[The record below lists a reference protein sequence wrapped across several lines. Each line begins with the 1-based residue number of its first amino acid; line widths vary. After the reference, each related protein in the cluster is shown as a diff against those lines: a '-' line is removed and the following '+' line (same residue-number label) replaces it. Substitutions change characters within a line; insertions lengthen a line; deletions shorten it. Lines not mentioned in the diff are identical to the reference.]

1 MEDIAARL
9 VQVPGVVGVML
20 GGSRARGT
28 HRADS
33 DWDLGVYYRGEPDL
47 AALEALA
54 AELTGGPVEVYAPGA
69 WGPWVN
75 GGAWLVLPD
84 GRHVDWILRDADRV
98 RRVWEEC
105 RAGRFE
111 IGVQAGHPLGFW
123 SPAYPG
129 EAALGR
135 VLADTDGELARLRQE
150 TRQYPEALR
159 TALTG
164 AAVWDAGFSVA
175 MAAKSSPSRDVLHA
189 ALCLSRA
196 VGHLVQALHAHH
208 RVWCLNEKGAL
219 AAAAALP
226 QTPPGFGARASAL
239 LARLGGT
246 EEELARSVREAERLV
261 GEVGAVVGAE
271 GSVEAPVEGPSEDPV
286 EGLAEES
293 AEGPSVGS
301 DR

>member
-1 MEDIAARL
+1 MEDMALGLAH
-9 VQVPGVVGVML
+9 VPGVVGVML

-28 HRADS
+28 HRPDS

-47 AALEALA
+47 RALESLA
-54 AELTGGPVEVYAPGA
+54 AEVTGGPVEVYAPGA

-75 GGAWLVLPD
+75 GGAWLVTPD

-105 RAGRFE
+105 RSGRFE

-129 EAALGR
+129 EVALGQ
-135 VLADTDGELARLRQE
+135 VLTDTGGELARLKAEAQD
-150 TRQYPEALR
+150 YPEPLR
-159 TALTG
+159 EALTG

-175 MAAKSSPSRDVLHA
+175 MAGKSCAARDVLHA

-196 VGHLVQALHAHH
+196 VGGLVQALHAHH

-226 QTPPGFGARASAL
+226 ATPPGLAGRAAAL
-239 LARLGGT
+239 LGRLGGT
-246 EEELARSVREAERLV
+246 EGELRQSLAEAERLV
-261 GEVGAVVGAE
+261 AEVRRVVDAE
-271 GSVEAPVEGPSEDPV
+271 GLTPP
-286 EGLAEES
+286 
-293 AEGPSVGS
+293 
-301 DR
+301 

>member
-1 MEDIAARL
+1 MEKIAAK
-9 VQVPGVVGVML
+9 VAGVPGVVGVML

-28 HRADS
+28 HRPDS
-33 DWDLGVYYRGEPDL
+33 DWDLGVYYRDEPDL

-54 AELTGGPVEVYAPGA
+54 AEVTGGPVEVFAPGA

-84 GRHVDWILRDADRV
+84 GSHVDWILRDVDRV

-111 IGVQAGHPLGFW
+111 TGVQAGHPLGFW

-129 EAALGR
+129 EVALGQ
-135 VLADTDGELARLRQE
+135 VLADPDGELARLQDAVRD
-150 TRQYPEALR
+150 YPEGLR

-175 MAAKSSPSRDVLHA
+175 MAGKSYGARDVLHA

-219 AAAAALP
+219 AAAATMP
-226 QTPPGFGARASAL
+226 DTPPGFADRAAAL

-246 EEELARSVREAERLV
+246 PKELRGSLDEAERLV
-261 GEVGAVVGAE
+261 AEVRGVVA
-271 GSVEAPVEGPSEDPV
+271 
-286 EGLAEES
+286 
-293 AEGPSVGS
+293 
-301 DR
+301 

>member
-1 MEDIAARL
+1 MEDMALGLAH
-9 VQVPGVVGVML
+9 VPGVVGVML

-28 HRADS
+28 HRPDS

-47 AALEALA
+47 RALESLA
-54 AELTGGPVEVYAPGA
+54 AEVTGGPVEVYAPGA

-75 GGAWLVLPD
+75 GGAWLVTPD

-129 EAALGR
+129 EVALGQ
-135 VLADTDGELARLRQE
+135 VLTDTGGELAHLKAEAQD
-150 TRQYPEALR
+150 YPEPLR
-159 TALTG
+159 ETLTG

-175 MAAKSSPSRDVLHA
+175 MAGKSCAARDVLHA

-196 VGHLVQALHAHH
+196 VGGLVQALHAHH

-226 QTPPGFGARASAL
+226 ATPPGLAGRAAAL
-239 LARLGGT
+239 LGRLGGT
-246 EEELARSVREAERLV
+246 EGELRQSLAEAERLV
-261 GEVGAVVGAE
+261 AEVRRVVDAE
-271 GSVEAPVEGPSEDPV
+271 GLTPP
-286 EGLAEES
+286 
-293 AEGPSVGS
+293 
-301 DR
+301 

>member
-1 MEDIAARL
+1 MGAIAAEVAR
-9 VQVPGVVGVML
+9 VPGVIGVML

-28 HRADS
+28 HRPDS
-33 DWDLGVYYRGEPDL
+33 DWDLGLYYRGEPDL
-47 AALEALA
+47 AALETLA
-54 AELTGGPVEVYAPGA
+54 AELTGGPVEVYAPGS
-69 WGPWVN
+69 WGAWVN

-84 GRHVDWILRDADRV
+84 GRRMDWILRDVDRV
-98 RRVWEEC
+98 WRVWDEC

-135 VLADTDGELARLRQE
+135 VLADTGGELARLKE
-150 TRQYPEALR
+150 AAGDYPPALR

-164 AAVWDAGFSVA
+164 AAVWDAGFSTA
-175 MAAKSSPSRDVLHA
+175 MAGRSYATRDVLHA

-208 RVWCLNEKGAL
+208 GVWCLNEKGAL

-226 QTPPGFGARASAL
+226 QTPAGFGDRAAAVLS
-239 LARLGGT
+239 RLGPTGD
-246 EEELARSVREAERLV
+246 ELRRALAAAERLV
-261 GEVGAVVGAE
+261 AEVRAVVDGPGAPA
-271 GSVEAPVEGPSEDPV
+271 APTAG
-286 EGLAEES
+286 
-293 AEGPSVGS
+293 
-301 DR
+301 

>member
-1 MEDIAARL
+1 MEDMALGLAH
-9 VQVPGVVGVML
+9 VPGVVGVML

-28 HRADS
+28 HRPDS
-33 DWDLGVYYRGEPDL
+33 DWDLGIYYRGEPDL
-47 AALEALA
+47 RALESLA
-54 AELTGGPVEVYAPGA
+54 AEVTGGPVEVYAPGA

-75 GGAWLVLPD
+75 GGAWLVTPD

-105 RAGRFE
+105 RTGRFE

-129 EAALGR
+129 EVALGQ
-135 VLADTDGELARLRQE
+135 VLADTGGELARLKAE
-150 TRQYPEALR
+150 TQDYPEPLR
-159 TALTG
+159 EALTG

-175 MAAKSSPSRDVLHA
+175 MAGKSCAARDVLHA

-196 VGHLVQALHAHH
+196 VGGLVQALHAHH

-226 QTPPGFGARASAL
+226 ATPPGLAGRAAAL
-239 LARLGGT
+239 LGRLGGT
-246 EEELARSVREAERLV
+246 EGELRQSLAEAERLV
-261 GEVGAVVGAE
+261 AEVRRVVDAE
-271 GSVEAPVEGPSEDPV
+271 GLTPP
-286 EGLAEES
+286 
-293 AEGPSVGS
+293 
-301 DR
+301 